1 MDAKSQEQV
10 IEEALSTQLGLRDP
24 EFHLEILP
32 SGSVSGSIVSDTF
45 AGMDDLERQ
54 HRIWD
59 VLDNIYGP
67 ASTKMVGTLLAYS
80 KKEWNWDEGA
90 ASAD

>member
-1 MDAKSQEQV
+1 MDAKSQEPV
-10 IEEALSTQLGLRDP
+10 IEEALSTQVGLMDP

-32 SGSVSGSIVSDTF
+32 SGSVSGSIISDTF

-54 HRIWD
+54 RRIWD
-59 VLDNIYGP
+59 VLDDLYGQ
-67 ASTKMVGTLLAYS
+67 ASTKIVGTLLAYS

-90 ASAD
+90 VSPE